1 MTSSFGDP
9 LSPSQMEACAV
20 LAMRMMLEDLA
31 TETGRA
37 FDELL
42 VAFASSNAYSML
54 FDFETRLWAE
64 GPDYLRGVW
73 EREIERNP

>member
-1 MTSSFGDP
+1 MTET
-9 LSPSQMEACAV
+9 QMEACAV
-20 LAMRMMLEDLA
+20 LVMRMMLEDLA
-31 TETGRA
+31 TETGQA

-42 VAFASSNAYSML
+42 VAFTNSRTYSML

-73 EREIERNP
+73 GKETEEGGIQKPLA